1 MTADLNTLENP
12 WDFTIPEGTHIT
24 APAPRSFGIKAR
36 KTMTASFEMFPEINP
51 FRWALLTAN
60 PDEYFRVVLGEILAE
75 MPAANPE
82 ESK

>member
-1 MTADLNTLENP
+1 
-12 WDFTIPEGTHIT
+12 
-24 APAPRSFGIKAR
+24 
-36 KTMTASFEMFPEINP
+36 MTASFEMFPEINP